1 VLGSAEYCAETSEA
15 RAWGGGA
22 TERPTLRW
30 IVGLVTA
37 ACMGS
42 GGWSLAASP
51 PPGIVVLVSADLE
64 WKAILPLVPGAKV
77 RSSPFGEWFVHETGS
92 ARFARPVVF
101 LHGGWGKIAAAGSA
115 QYAIDRFKPRL
126 LVNLGTCGG
135 FRGAIEK
142 GDIVLVERTVVYD
155 IVEAMGDSAE
165 AIAAYATE
173 IDTAWAGRDLPPQ
186 VRRGPLVSADR
197 DLRTD
202 EVAALQET
210 YGAVA
215 GDWESGAV
223 AWVAHRNGVPVV
235 ILRGVSD
242 LVGAEGGEAYANISV
257 FEAGARVVMKR
268 LFDDLPA
275 WLDRWESAR
284 ARRPAGH

>member
-1 VLGSAEYCAETSEA
+1 MAAWFGSERSSSCAA
-15 RAWGGGA
+15 GA
-22 TERPTLRW
+22 P
-30 IVGLVTA
+30 
-37 ACMGS
+37 S
-42 GGWSLAASP
+42 
-51 PPGIVVLVSADLE
+51 PGIVVLVSADTE
-64 WKAILPLVPGAKV
+64 WKVVLPLVPGAKV
-77 RSSPFGEWFVHETGS
+77 SSSPYGDWFVQETGS
-92 ARFARPVVF
+92 APVPRPVVF
-101 LHGGWGKIAAAGSA
+101 FHGGWGKIAAAGST

-135 FRGAIEK
+135 FRGSIEK
-142 GDIVLVERTVVYD
+142 GDVVLVDKTVVYD

-173 IDTAWAGRDLPPQ
+173 IDTAWAGKDLPPG

-197 DLRTD
+197 DLRAD
-202 EVAALQET
+202 EVARLQQS
-210 YGAVA
+210 YGTVA

-242 LVGAEGGEAYANISV
+242 LVGVEGGEAYANISV

-275 WLDRWESAR
+275 WLDRWEGAR
-284 ARRPAGH
+284 AHRSAEH